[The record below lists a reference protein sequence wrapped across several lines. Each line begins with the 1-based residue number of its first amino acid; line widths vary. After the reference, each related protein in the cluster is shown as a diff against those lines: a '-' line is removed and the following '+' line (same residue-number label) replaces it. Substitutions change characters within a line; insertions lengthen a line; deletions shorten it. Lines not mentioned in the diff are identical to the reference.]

1 MVPPQEILNFQKGF
15 DKKNAQYQ
23 YKLISKRYSS
33 NVCFHKKKMKDEELD
48 EVFIVFTGCNHIN
61 KDMDRNCFEITDNV
75 ITNVTTNTIN

>member
-1 MVPPQEILNFQKGF
+1 
-15 DKKNAQYQ
+15 
-23 YKLISKRYSS
+23 
-33 NVCFHKKKMKDEELD
+33 MKDEELD